1 MSKSQQVE
9 EQGKVL
15 RWIAEQPEEV
25 EMLTNRLRQEDM
37 TKADLERLII
47 SLQNR
52 GLDYLLPIYLYLA
65 HDTGMIGYSLERLL
79 FEGFPAVVEEE
90 GVDAVLDE
98 IMQRAEG
105 YHKAMTGEEGAEGKT
120 DAKATNRTDKI
131 LHTAENRA

>member
-1 MSKSQQVE
+1 MSKSQQIE

-25 EMLTNRLRQEDM
+25 EMLTNWLKQADM
-37 TKADLERLII
+37 TKADLERLIT

-65 HDTGMIGYSLERLL
+65 HSTGMIGYSLERLL
-79 FEGFPAVVEEE
+79 FEGFPAVVEKE
-90 GVDAVLDE
+90 GMDAVLDE

-105 YHKAMTGEEGAEGKT
+105 YHKTMTGEEGAEEKT
-120 DAKATNRTDKI
+120 DERSETETDSVRCPI
-131 LHTAENRA
+131 ESRA